1 MSFSPQPNATDYSI
15 FGGKKVEEEDQP
27 IQEVQPVEETK
38 VDYSQFG
45 GKPVEKEP
53 EKVGNAKSILYG
65 FIEAVV
71 GLPALAQ
78 YAINEYSKGIEKGLG
93 QESNLS
99 FEEEN
104 PLMSYLSKLPES
116 KDQTGRRLRTGT
128 AGITAGAIG
137 GIPGIIAGLVGS
149 QAGQTVRE
157 LYGKDGKFDEFGW
170 GEAGA
175 IGADLVAGLGTG
187 IGVSAAKNAA
197 KQSTR
202 LPAIFGEGET
212 ALQRASIKNVV
223 QGERSALDDI
233 VNNFSTSQIADFERE
248 ASAISPQR
256 YTDLT
261 NSNVAGIQRQADNM
275 HRQGALST
283 ISPLNVT
290 PEQGGRAIQEAAN
303 EVFNQ
308 EVIQAERSAYSAAKQ
323 SAENL
328 SGTAPRTL
336 EEAKKLRANL
346 VATTP
351 STEQNPVIN
360 YLNGLISDLETV
372 TPASTKPA
380 SKLLDASGKPVTAAT
395 EIAESSSPTV
405 KKANDMITLVQ
416 NGNQAVNYSSELR
429 EQSHRLIPIINILRE
444 ETGQV
449 LSKSPTAAGLYAD
462 ANTLHAR
469 NAETWGTK
477 YMRNVRFAEN
487 PESIITQ
494 SKRASNIR
502 NLKQAVPNIQ
512 IQNVAERLIVDDIT
526 KAGSTASNLKTVS
539 DLAPEL
545 SVNAQN
551 AAHELIN
558 VKDPLTSPG
567 GRALVR
573 NQILKDAAQ
582 SVNTGKRPDQVLDL
596 MGTPKGY
603 NIVRETLNTSPQG
616 REMFQSFQRLFMED
630 LFTAVR
636 DPSGRIDFSKAK
648 NVFKNPETR
657 QVAEL
662 INPGL
667 SRRLDQ
673 LETIATNFEN
683 NISLFSQPE
692 TKTVLQGAMK
702 NVKDAGVVGALLH
715 ALHVP
720 WPVIISL
727 GLAKATAGT
736 GKIGFKALQSKILSN
751 PKALNMLESISVAT
765 TSQEL
770 AKQIPRLITEIE
782 KKETKKK

>member
-27 IQEVQPVEETK
+27 VQEVQPVKETK

-65 FIEAVV
+65 FIEDVV

-78 YAINEYSKGIEKGLG
+78 YGINEYSKGIEKALG

-116 KDQTGRRLRTGT
+116 KDETARRFR
-128 AGITAGAIG
+128 AGSSGVTAGALG
-137 GIPGIIAGLVGS
+137 GIPGIIAGLIGS

-157 LYGKDGKFDEFGW
+157 LFGKDGKFDEFGW
-170 GEAGA
+170 GEAVA

-197 KQSTR
+197 KQAAR
-202 LPAIFGEGET
+202 APAIFGKGET
-212 ALQRASIKNVV
+212 VLQRASIKNVV

-248 ASAISPQR
+248 VSAISPQK

-429 EQSHRLIPIINILRE
+429 EQSHRLIPIINTLRE